1 MINFAWHISKEIK
14 NYVKKEL
21 NFNGKIV
28 DIISKKD
35 FK

>member
-14 NYVKKEL
+14 NYVKKQL